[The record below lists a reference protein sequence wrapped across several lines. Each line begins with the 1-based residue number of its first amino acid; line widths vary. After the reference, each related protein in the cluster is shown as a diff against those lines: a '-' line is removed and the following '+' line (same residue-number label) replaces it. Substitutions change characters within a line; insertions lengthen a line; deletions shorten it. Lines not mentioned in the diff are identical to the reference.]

1 MSRPRT
7 AEEYVTLVQQA
18 IYELQDII
26 EAAAFDVDEI
36 DPDLQF
42 VHVLVGELQG
52 MRDAMRDGSYQF
64 GRQDL
69 PMMRIVK
76 QHSDAD
82 LPCIRLLYD
91 INETHRL
98 GLDIDADPD

>member
-7 AEEYVTLVQQA
+7 AEEYAALVKQA
-18 IYELQDII
+18 VYELQDII
-26 EAAAFDVDEI
+26 EAASFDIDEI
-36 DPDLQF
+36 DPNLDF
-42 VHVLVGELQG
+42 VNVLLRELQG
-52 MRDAMRDGSYQF
+52 MRAAMREGSYQF

-76 QHSDAD
+76 QHSDQD

-91 INETHRL
+91 INETHRR
-98 GLDIDADPD
+98 GLHIDQD